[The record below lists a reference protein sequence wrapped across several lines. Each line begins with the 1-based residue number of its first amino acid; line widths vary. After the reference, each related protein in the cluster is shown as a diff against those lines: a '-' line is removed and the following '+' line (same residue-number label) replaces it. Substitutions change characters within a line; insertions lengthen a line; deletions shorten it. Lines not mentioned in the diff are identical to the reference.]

1 VRQSFLM
8 PLRRLTWLILNLG
21 LFPFPLEELYAERGG
36 EAQANRWDG
45 QEAPVVG
52 GMVCERRI
60 V

>member
-1 VRQSFLM
+1 M

-21 LFPFPLEELYAERGG
+21 PFPFPLEELYAERGG